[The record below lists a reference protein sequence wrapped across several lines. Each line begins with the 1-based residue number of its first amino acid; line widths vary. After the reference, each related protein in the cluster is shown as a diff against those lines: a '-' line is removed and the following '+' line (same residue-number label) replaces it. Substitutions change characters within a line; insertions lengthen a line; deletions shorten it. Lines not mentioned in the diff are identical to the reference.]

1 MEKQNVTLSLPK
13 PLLRKFRVIAAKRNV
28 SMSSLME
35 DLISRLVLD
44 EDEDDY
50 EARGK
55 RLIERMKN
63 SPGRGFGDHFTWDR
77 NEMYERV
84 R

>member
-1 MEKQNVTLSLPK
+1 VEKRNVTLSLPE
-13 PLLRKFRVIAAKRNV
+13 PLLRKFRVVAAKRNT

-35 DLISRLVLD
+35 AAISKLVLD
-44 EDEDDY
+44 DDGLDD
-50 EARGK
+50 RV
-55 RLIERMKN
+55 ERMVQRMKK
-63 SPGRGFGDHFTWDR
+63 SPGRGFGDTLPWDR

>member
-1 MEKQNVTLSLPK
+1 VEKQNVTLSLPK

-35 DLISRLVLD
+35 GAISKLVLD
-44 EDEDDY
+44 DDDDY

-55 RLIERMKN
+55 RLIERLKK
-63 SPGRGFGDHFTWDR
+63 SPGRGFGDNFTWDR
-77 NEMYERV
+77 NETYERV